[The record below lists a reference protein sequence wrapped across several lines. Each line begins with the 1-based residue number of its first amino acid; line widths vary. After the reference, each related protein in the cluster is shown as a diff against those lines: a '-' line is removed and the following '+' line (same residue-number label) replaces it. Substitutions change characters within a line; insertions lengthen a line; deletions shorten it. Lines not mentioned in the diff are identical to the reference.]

1 MSSTHNLLIS
11 SFQRS
16 ANLVHLKILCFI
28 LVAAY
33 SCFLNGVNIFVG
45 QSYTIDNILFFKRG
59 IHRKI
64 NLFAGSFLTTEKLV
78 AFKVIQ
84 MLRYKLVCLTRR
96 INQGM
101 SLLDYCLTKET
112 KNGKITRDF
121 EFVSKK
127 I

>member
-1 MSSTHNLLIS
+1 M
-11 SFQRS
+11 
-16 ANLVHLKILCFI
+16 
-28 LVAAY
+28 
-33 SCFLNGVNIFVG
+33 
-45 QSYTIDNILFFKRG
+45 
-59 IHRKI
+59 
-64 NLFAGSFLTTEKLV
+64 FAGSFLTTEKLV

-112 KNGKITRDF
+112 KYGKITRDF

>member
-1 MSSTHNLLIS
+1 M
-11 SFQRS
+11 
-16 ANLVHLKILCFI
+16 
-28 LVAAY
+28 
-33 SCFLNGVNIFVG
+33 
-45 QSYTIDNILFFKRG
+45 
-59 IHRKI
+59 
-64 NLFAGSFLTTEKLV
+64 FAGSFLTTEKLV

-96 INQGM
+96 IINQGM

-112 KNGKITRDF
+112 KYGKITRDF